1 MKREKGGHNVYKSS
15 KNAKSTIDTPRWT
28 KRQNFT
34 SKNNNK
40 IREREYL
47 LVFLLAKEGMKE
59 AESQSAESDLELKMG
74 PF

>member
-1 MKREKGGHNVYKSS
+1 MANHGNIIGFTY
-15 KNAKSTIDTPRWT
+15 TPRWT

-59 AESQSAESDLELKMG
+59 AESQSAESDLKLKMG